1 MAGFVFAM
9 IILPLGIITAAFV
22 LAYITKGNNS

>member
-9 IILPLGIITAAFV
+9 IILPLAIITTAFV
-22 LAYITKGNNS
+22 LAYITKGRSN